1 MDALTYI
8 IAFMVAILAGWAGY
22 FLGNF
27 FPVFGKAKKRKE
39 THKAA
44 GKPLA
49 DLTPLKQVGKKA
61 LDWLLEREEESD
73 ILEADEA
80 EAEESGEEEETQQAA
95 PSLPAE
101 VYPQGIELAEL
112 PLEIEEDATLLW
124 HDRQTKKIKAR
135 IKDEV
140 VDLDDELTSKQHGEL
155 SLLLVDLQE
164 RIGLSATLR
173 DAIAKETDKVF
184 KDKQRKVNIP
194 GKEEEVKPPSFN
206 PLRSFVNYV
215 QADAPKIEEK
225 SRSIPEQVNE
235 ILQEMIEDT
244 PLAEKGVSM
253 AEWPNRG
260 AVFIVGID
268 VYEDIHKIP
277 DPEVRTAIRNA
288 VKAWESTQE
297 DD

>member
-8 IAFMVAILAGWAGY
+8 VAFMVAIVAGWAGY

-27 FPVFGKAKKRKE
+27 FPVFGKAKKRKDA
-39 THKAA
+39 TKAA
-44 GKPLA
+44 GKPMA
-49 DLTPLKQVGKKA
+49 DLTPIKQAGQKA
-61 LDWLLEREEESD
+61 LNWLLEREEEED
-73 ILEADEA
+73 LQVDAGDEPA
-80 EAEESGEEEETQQAA
+80 ENEEQAQPVA
-95 PSLPAE
+95 PSLPEEAYLQDE
-101 VYPQGIELAEL
+101 ELIGL
-112 PLEIEEDATLLW
+112 PFYLDEDATILW
-124 HDRQTKKIKAR
+124 HNRQTKKIKAR
-135 IKDEV
+135 IKEDV
-140 VDLDDELTSKQHGEL
+140 FDLDDELTPDQHGEL

-215 QADAPKIEEK
+215 QADAPRIEEK
-225 SRSIPEQVNE
+225 PRSIPEQVNE
-235 ILQEMIEDT
+235 ILQKMIEGT
-244 PLAEKGVSM
+244 ALEEKGVSM

-277 DPEVRTAIRNA
+277 DPEVRSAIRNA
-288 VKAWESTQE
+288 VKAWEETQE